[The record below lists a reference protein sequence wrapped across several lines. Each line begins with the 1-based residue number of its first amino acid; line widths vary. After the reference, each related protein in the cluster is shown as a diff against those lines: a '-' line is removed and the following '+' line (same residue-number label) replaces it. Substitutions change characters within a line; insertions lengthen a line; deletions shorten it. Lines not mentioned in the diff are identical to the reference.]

1 MMRYNHEHKRP
12 NVMHPRRKR
21 KAISPALDLYQ
32 TASEE
37 TALVNKSNG
46 RRPHEQQ
53 TKETTRM

>member
-1 MMRYNHEHKRP
+1 
-12 NVMHPRRKR
+12 MHPRRKR

-32 TASEE
+32 TVSEE

-53 TKETTRM
+53 TKEMTRM